1 MSPAIQRARLKL
13 GLIPLDR
20 WRESHEPRRA
30 MPNRDHPL
38 LPVIVVVAAI
48 GLLSWM
54 DAFMKSAALAI
65 GAYSAL
71 LLRAPIGF
79 VLAAPVWRLTGGR
92 WPERTVLRIHLI
104 RGVVVVAMAFL
115 FFFSLTLLPLAQA
128 IAMSFIAPLFAL
140 LLASVLL
147 GEQIGRRAIVGALMG
162 LAGVAVIL
170 AGKIWR
176 ETMTAGAPLGIAA
189 VLGSAMFYA
198 WNLVLQRQQALV
210 AKPLEVAT
218 FQNGISFLVLVGFAP
233 AFLQVPQ
240 GDQWSDVVVSALLS
254 LSGAML
260 FTWGYARAETQRLA
274 PLEYSG
280 FLWAALFGWLFFAEA
295 VTPATIAGAALIVA
309 GCWIATRG
317 KPPEPEQAV
326 V

>member
-1 MSPAIQRARLKL
+1 M
-13 GLIPLDR
+13 
-20 WRESHEPRRA
+20 PRD
-30 MPNRDHPL
+30 DHPL
-38 LPVIVVVAAI
+38 LPVLAAIAAI

-54 DAFMKSAALAI
+54 DAFMKAAALAV

-79 VLAAPVWRLTGGR
+79 LIAGPAWRLTGGK
-92 WPERTVLRIHLI
+92 WPARAVLRIHLI
-104 RGVVVVAMAFL
+104 RGVVVAAMAFL

-128 IAMSFIAPLFAL
+128 IALSFIAPIVALF
-140 LLASVLL
+140 LASVLL
-147 GEQIGRRAIVGALMG
+147 GEQVHRRAIVGALTG

-176 ETMTAGAPLGIAA
+176 EAMPEGALLGIAA

-198 WNLVLQRQQALV
+198 WNLVLTRQQALV
-210 AKPLEVAT
+210 AKPLEVAA
-218 FQNGISFLVLVGFAP
+218 FQNAITFLVLIGFAP
-233 AFLQVPQ
+233 WFFEMPEP
-240 GDQWSDVVVSALLS
+240 DEWSDIVISALLS

-274 PLEYSG
+274 PLEYTG
-280 FLWAALFGWLFFAEA
+280 FLWAALFGWLFFREP
-295 VTPATIAGAALIVA
+295 VTGATIAGTVLIVA

-317 KPPEPEQAV
+317 KVPEPENAV
-326 V
+326 A